1 MSLNAPKP
9 ITDYYEAKNRHDIDA
24 MLAPFAVEAAVK
36 DEGKTYVGHAAIRG
50 WMEET
55 TRKYS
60 VTVEP
65 ETIDDEDGERQVV
78 RALVSGNF
86 PGSPARLTY
95 RFILRSDKIIGLEIG

>member
-9 ITDYYEAKNRHDIDA
+9 IMDYYEAKNRHDIDA
-24 MLAPFAVEAAVK
+24 MLASFAAEAAVK

-65 ETIDDEDGERQVV
+65 ETIDEDGERQVV

-95 RFILRSDKIIGLEIG
+95 RFILRSDKIIGLGIG

>member
-9 ITDYYEAKNRHDIDA
+9 ITDYYEAKNRHDVDA
-24 MLAPFAVEAAVK
+24 MLAPFAAEAAVK
-36 DEGKTYVGHAAIRG
+36 DEGKTYVGHAAIRA
-50 WMEET
+50 WMEDT
-55 TRKYS
+55 THKYR

-65 ETIDDEDGERQVV
+65 ETIDEDGERLVV

-95 RFILRSDKIIGLEIG
+95 WFTVRAGKIAGLEIG